1 MFQPSVWMT
10 AGVRLVSAA
19 CLYIRFK
26 KAIDTWFT
34 SLFLQTCADVPQF
47 DFFAQSFIFVPILS
61 PSFLFSYHFLS
72 PPFHFPALSN
82 FFSPFFLPIRLSM
95 SQRFLPISFL
105 SFLYY
110 LALFFLSFPFLS
122 FPFLSFPFLSF
133 PFLSFPFLSFP
144 FLSFP
149 FLSFPFLS
157 FPFLSF
163 PFLSFPAALSLSC
176 PIPLHFLFL
185 LISLINF
192 LFQSSF
198 LLSTRPFSLHLLSF
212 SFSDGL
218 SSFSLLSFLFPP
230 LPLLVI
236 VLSISCPFLF
246 LFCAFFHFQLPFIFQ
261 LAVFP
266 SSIFLFLFC
275 PIPFPKV
282 FLSFSLPFI
291 FHVLSSSF
299 LPFYYL
305 SRYLI
310 FSFLFFVLIQGS
322 FRYVLSSTSRAKA
335 QKANP
340 CSDLLSAWEQKCFS
354 KIRFVYHHSH
364 VFPFLLAE
372 AVITLNVCWAL
383 AGLY

>member
-1 MFQPSVWMT
+1 MRKTFSIAALRNIHFSNCLNNLIRVDIFFYDIWEFLQNIRKPTNIGCHDLSRKDIFFFRITWVNGNCWKYFLAIFINGIAATDDLPCLALPS
-10 AGVRLVSAA
+10 S
-19 CLYIRFK
+19 CLI
-26 KAIDTWFT
+26 
-34 SLFLQTCADVPQF
+34 LFLSHSFTFPFPAHF
-47 DFFAQSFIFVPILS
+47 IINFIFQSSLLPS
-61 PSFLFSYHFLS
+61 P
-72 PPFHFPALSN
+72 
-82 FFSPFFLPIRLSM
+82 RT
-95 SQRFLPISFL
+95 FL
-105 SFLYY
+105 SFFFPSPV
-110 LALFFLSFPFLS
+110 LFIFKRSF
-122 FPFLSFPFLSF
+122 
-133 PFLSFPFLSFP
+133 
-144 FLSFP
+144 
-149 FLSFPFLS
+149 
-157 FPFLSF
+157 
-163 PFLSFPAALSLSC
+163 
-176 PIPLHFLFL
+176 I
-185 LISLINF
+185 
-192 LFQSSF
+192 FQSSF
-198 LLSTRPFSLHLLSF
+198 LFV
-212 SFSDGL
+212 
-218 SSFSLLSFLFPP
+218 LFPP

-246 LFCAFFHFQLPFIFQ
+246 LFCAFFHFQFPFIFQ

-266 SSIFLFLFC
+266 SSLFCFLFC
-275 PIPFPKV
+275 PIPFLKV
-282 FLSFSLPFI
+282 FLSYSLPFI

-322 FRYVLSSTSRAKA
+322 FRHVLSSTSRAKA

>member
-1 MFQPSVWMT
+1 MFQPSVRMT

-47 DFFAQSFIFVPILS
+47 DFFLHNSLSSYLSCPLLFIFLPFPISFHL
-61 PSFLFSYHFLS
+61 PSFLSDCQCLKVFF
-72 PPFHFPALSN
+72 PF
-82 FFSPFFLPIRLSM
+82 PFFLSYITLHY
-95 SQRFLPISFL
+95 F
-105 SFLYY
+105 
-110 LALFFLSFPFLS
+110 SFPFLS

-133 PFLSFPFLSFP
+133 FLSCCLIPFLSHSFTCP
-144 FLSFP
+144 
-149 FLSFPFLS
+149 
-157 FPFLSF
+157 
-163 PFLSFPAALSLSC
+163 FPA
-176 PIPLHFLFL
+176 HF
-185 LISLINF
+185 IINF
-192 LFQSSF
+192 IF
-198 LLSTRPFSLHLLSF
+198 
-212 SFSDGL
+212 L
-218 SSFSLLSFLFPP
+218 SSFSPSFSVLF
-230 LPLLVI
+230 
-236 VLSISCPFLF
+236 LSISCPFHFQTVFHLSVFFPFCSVSSSSSSCHCTFHF
-246 LFCAFFHFQLPFIFQ
+246 LSSFSFFCAFFHFQFPFIFQ

-266 SSIFLFLFC
+266 SSLFLFLFC

-291 FHVLSSSF
+291 FHLLSSSF

-322 FRYVLSSTSRAKA
+322 FRHVLSSTSRAKA

>member
-1 MFQPSVWMT
+1 MDFMIPTEAKMFQPSVWMT

-47 DFFAQSFIFVPILS
+47 DFFCTILYLRTYPVPFFSLFLPFPV
-61 PSFLFSYHFLS
+61 PSFSFSCPS
-72 PPFHFPALSN
+72 
-82 FFSPFFLPIRLSM
+82 FLPIRLSM
-95 SQRFLPISFL
+95 SKSFLPISFL

-122 FPFLSFPFLSF
+122 FPFLSFPFLLPY
-133 PFLSFPFLSFP
+133 PFLVPFLYISFSCSFHYQFHLP
-144 FLSFP
+144 VFL
-149 FLSFPFLS
+149 
-157 FPFLSF
+157 
-163 PFLSFPAALSLSC
+163 ASLS
-176 PIPLHFLFL
+176 PYFSVLF
-185 LISLINF
+185 
-192 LFQSSF
+192 
-198 LLSTRPFSLHLLSF
+198 
-212 SFSDGL
+212 
-218 SSFSLLSFLFPP
+218 
-230 LPLLVI
+230 
-236 VLSISCPFLF
+236 LSISCPFHFQTVFHLSVFFPFCSVSSSYSSCHCTFHF
-246 LFCAFFHFQLPFIFQ
+246 LSLPFPFFCAFFHFQFPFIFQ

-266 SSIFLFLFC
+266 SSLFRFLFC
-275 PIPFPKV
+275 PIPFLKV
-282 FLSFSLPFI
+282 FLSYSLPFI
-291 FHVLSSSF
+291 FHLLSSSF

-322 FRYVLSSTSRAKA
+322 FRHVLSSTSRAKA